1 MIKEDWK
8 EKHRDDFKVEVY
20 QVKEVREAE
29 IVGAKALKHERTLWN
44 EG

>member
-8 EKHRDDFKVEVY
+8 EKPKDGFKVEVY
-20 QVKEVREAE
+20 QVKEVREAG
-29 IVGAKALKHERTLWN
+29 IVGAKSLKHERTLWH